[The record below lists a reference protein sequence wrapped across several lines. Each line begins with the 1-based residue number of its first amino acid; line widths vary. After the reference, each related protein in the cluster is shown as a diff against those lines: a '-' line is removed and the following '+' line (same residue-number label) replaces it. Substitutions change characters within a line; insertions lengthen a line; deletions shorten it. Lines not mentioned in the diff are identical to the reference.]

1 MLNILLIDDD
11 PVEFRLIERML
22 SDCYKQP
29 FTLRFAETLEK
40 AITILKTQETDLVLL
55 DDKLNHGLT
64 AKDSVPVL
72 KRIKE
77 SVPLILISSNI
88 DAAYLQDKAIL
99 DVYDI
104 VDKFHLRKRINDGL
118 LNPS

>member
-22 SDCYKQP
+22 KDCYTQP

-40 AITILKTQETDLVLL
+40 AITILQTQETDIVLL

-64 AKDSVPVL
+64 AKDSVPVI
-72 KRIKE
+72 KRIKD

-88 DAAYLQDKAIL
+88 DAAYLKDKTIL
-99 DVYDI
+99 DVYDV
-104 VDKFHLRKRINDGL
+104 VDKFNLRKRINEGL
-118 LNPS
+118 LSP

>member
-22 SDCYKQP
+22 KDCYKEP
-29 FTLRFAETLEK
+29 FSLRFADTLEK
-40 AITILKTQETDLVLL
+40 AITILKTQKTDIVLL

-72 KRIKE
+72 KKIKD
-77 SVPLILISSNI
+77 SVPVILISSNI
-88 DAAYLQDKAIL
+88 DAAYLKDKTIL
-99 DVYDI
+99 NVYDI

-118 LNPS
+118 LNS